1 MKHKYNWQFEGIT
14 KDGEH
19 MTDIQVARELNALN
33 AKAHPEPEEV
43 RVSLGTVYDM
53 ADFNGVTEDLDPDI
67 RMCGANMNDV
77 YLTHVVDGG
86 SEWIEIDVPEVAGS
100 RDIPYLYADADD
112 ASGSEHVPDC
122 FRWGFMAA
130 RMVKP

>member
-1 MKHKYNWQFEGIT
+1 MKDEYTHDATGFMRNGDRVT
-14 KDGEH
+14 NRS
-19 MTDIQVARELNALN
+19 VLNELNR
-33 AKAHPEPEEV
+33 KANPEPEEV

-67 RMCGANMNDV
+67 RMCGANMSDV

-86 SEWIEIDVPEVAGS
+86 SEWIEIDVPEVS
-100 RDIPYLYADADD
+100 RDIPYLYDRAEDAKHPQ
-112 ASGSEHVPDC
+112 GSDITWA
-122 FRWGFMAA
+122 FRNGFNAA